1 MSLVQAVLE
10 PDAFFQREFPGGRLS
25 IAVVILLL
33 FTVVFAG
40 SLFVIG
46 QVIAG
51 AADLGSGEA
60 GALTGILLASGV
72 VSGVVFAIVAVVLAV
87 LYYVGTAVVGGSGSF
102 GDTFVV
108 TAWGLVPSIV
118 GTLLGT
124 VLFAATFGGVE
135 AGSPQAVARQAQA
148 YQSNPL
154 VLATNAV
161 MTLWQIYIVGY
172 GLKHARNVTAGQGL
186 GVAAVIS
193 VLFLLTR
200 LL

>member
-1 MSLVQAVLE
+1 MSVVQAVLE
-10 PDAFFQREFPGGRLS
+10 PDAFFEREFPGGRVS

-40 SLFVIG
+40 SLFAIG

-60 GALTGILLASGV
+60 GRLTGILL
-72 VSGVVFAIVAVVLAV
+72 VSGLVSGLAFAIVALVLAV

-102 GDTFVV
+102 TDTFVV

-118 GTLLGT
+118 GTLIGT
-124 VLFAATFGGVE
+124 ALFVATFGGVE
-135 AGSPQAVARQAQA
+135 VGSPQAVAQQAQA

-172 GLKHARNVTAGQGL
+172 GLKHARTVSAKEGL

-193 VLFLLTR
+193 LAFLLVR